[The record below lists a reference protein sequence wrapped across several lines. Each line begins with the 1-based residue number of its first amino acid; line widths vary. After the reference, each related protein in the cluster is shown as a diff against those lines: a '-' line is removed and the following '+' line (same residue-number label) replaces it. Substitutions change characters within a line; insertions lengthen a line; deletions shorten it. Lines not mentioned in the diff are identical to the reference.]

1 MTAPADHT
9 RPMQVRAE
17 QQGDQAGI
25 SSVLAAAFRDTD
37 NPDPEPVEAGLV
49 AALRASVRLAANP
62 LAGCHRHR
70 PSRRASVVHPSL
82 GRSDAGARPGADRGR
97 AIAAGNGNRLAAH
110 DHRDRGSRP
119 PRGTPH
125 RPGRLTGDFSRF
137 GFVPGTNL
145 GITPPTPDW
154 DPFFQV
160 KPLDAYRRVATGRF
174 EYAEP
179 FSAIYPANSTTTSR

>member
-1 MTAPADHT
+1 
-9 RPMQVRAE
+9 MQVRAE

-25 SSVLAAAFRDTD
+25 SSVLATAFRDSD
-37 NPDPEPVEAGLV
+37 NPDLEPVEVGLV
-49 AALRASVRLAANP
+49 AALRASAAWLP
-62 LAGCHRHR
+62 TLSLVAIDTDRVVGQ
-70 PSRRASVVHPSL
+70 VFVHPSL

-119 PRGTPH
+119 PREPLIGLVGS
-125 RPGRLTGDFSRF
+125 PGSYSRF
-137 GFVPGTNL
+137 GFVPGTSM
-145 GITPPTPDW
+145 GITPPIPDW
-154 DPFFQV
+154 ERFFQV

-179 FSAIYPANSTTTSR
+179 FSAI